1 MKTACKKTVALKYP
15 AGADAPFI
23 TASAKGILAEKMVE
37 IAEKEHIPVVKNSE
51 LTDVLTLSEVGS
63 CVPENT
69 WIVLAE
75 IFAFVIRNSEGK
87 EIK

>member
-1 MKTACKKTVALKYP
+1 
-15 AGADAPFI
+15 
-23 TASAKGILAEKMVE
+23 MVE

-51 LTDVLTLSEVGS
+51 LTDVLTLSDVGS